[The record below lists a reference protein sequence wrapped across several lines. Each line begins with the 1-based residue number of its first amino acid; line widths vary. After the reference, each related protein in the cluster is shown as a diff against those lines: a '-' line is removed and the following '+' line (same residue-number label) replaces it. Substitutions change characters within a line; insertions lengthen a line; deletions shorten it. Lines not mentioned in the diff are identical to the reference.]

1 MTLGL
6 LLAQLLDLYVYVL
19 VGRIIID
26 YAMLFSRSW
35 QPRGFVL
42 ALVDVIFRL
51 TDPPLRFLR
60 RFIPP
65 LRLGSV
71 SLDLSFL
78 VLIIGVQLLAG
89 FVAPI
94 F

>member
-1 MTLGL
+1 MSLGL
-6 LLAQLLDLYVYVL
+6 LIYQILSLYVYVL
-19 VGRIIID
+19 IARIIID
-26 YAMLFSRSW
+26 YVMMFSRSW

-42 ALVDVIFRL
+42 ALVDVVFRL

-78 VLIIGVQLLAG
+78 VLIIGVQVISGLALRLL
-89 FVAPI
+89 
-94 F
+94 

>member
-1 MTLGL
+1 MGLGVIVYQVL
-6 LLAQLLDLYVYVL
+6 SLYVYVL
-19 VGRIIID
+19 IARIIID
-26 YAMLFSRSW
+26 YVMMFSRSW
-35 QPRGFVL
+35 KPRGFVL
-42 ALVDVIFRL
+42 ALVDFVFRV

-78 VLIIGVQLLAG
+78 VLIIGVQILSGLALR
-89 FVAPI
+89 I
-94 F
+94 L

>member
-1 MTLGL
+1 MGLGVIVYQVL
-6 LLAQLLDLYVYVL
+6 SLYVYVL
-19 VGRIIID
+19 IARIIID
-26 YAMLFSRSW
+26 YVMMFSRSW

-42 ALVDVIFRL
+42 ALVDFVFRV

-78 VLIIGVQLLAG
+78 VLIMGVQILSGLALR
-89 FVAPI
+89 I
-94 F
+94 L